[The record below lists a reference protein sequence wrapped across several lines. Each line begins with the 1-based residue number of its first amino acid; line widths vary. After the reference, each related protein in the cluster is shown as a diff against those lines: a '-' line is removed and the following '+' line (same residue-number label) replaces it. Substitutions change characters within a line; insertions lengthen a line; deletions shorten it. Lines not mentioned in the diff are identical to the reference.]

1 MGTISSVLQWSCT
14 KCNTIN
20 PTESLKC
27 FNCGTVRKVFPQQQ
41 QLQQHQTQHRRVAA
55 SWTADDALEQEQA
68 EKEQERD
75 KEKAR
80 AAVARSE
87 YKHVYKSLLRGCLK
101 RPQRNSQNLPA
112 NCVDCEDTRKYIK
125 SSIELYRHF
134 SNPALNRRWVCHACG
149 TDNSSVTWH
158 CLICDTVSYLAPIY
172 KDAIAADRD
181 QELAGS
187 LGNRGEL
194 LAADHPHHHHHYLH
208 QELEDQHHHQHQL
221 HSQHSHKRHLK
232 GRSVSGSGSGSASGL
247 RRTQSLSTAI
257 DKSASGRS
265 CHICYANNQSKD
277 IFNLPQ
283 VKPAPQ
289 LTGIPPVAACSNS
302 RFAIANDTFCRRKQN
317 NNNKNQN
324 HKVVRES
331 GARRKY
337 NFTITTLSR
346 SAAKDCGQGQM
357 KPLRQPLNLNLNIQ
371 QEQQQKT
378 AANPQQLQK
387 KTQRELAAV
396 SMNPTQFT
404 IPRNGVFIA
413 VNEWSEPTAN
423 SSSSS
428 NHHHHHHHHHSNSI
442 NNNSSS
448 SSGNKLYENECVAL
462 AQQQLRAAAAQAAQA
477 AATAVAIA
485 SSPSGKASAE
495 PPPQATIPIYAQYA

>member
-41 QLQQHQTQHRRVAA
+41 QHQQQRRVTA
-55 SWTADDALEQEQA
+55 SWTADDALEHEQA
-68 EKEQERD
+68 EKEKEQSDKDRD
-75 KEKAR
+75 REKEKGR

-172 KDAIAADRD
+172 KDAIAADRGRS

-194 LAADHPHHHHHYLH
+194 LAADHPHPHHHHHYLH
-208 QELEDQHHHQHQL
+208 QELEEQHHQHQL

-232 GRSVSGSGSGSASGL
+232 GRSGSGSASGSGSGSGL

-289 LTGIPPVAACSNS
+289 LTGIPPIAACSNS

-331 GARRKY
+331 GAKRKY

-346 SAAKDCGQGQM
+346 SATKDAGQGQM
-357 KPLRQPLNLNLNIQ
+357 KPLRQPLNLNLNQNLNIQ
-371 QEQQQKT
+371 QEQQQQQKSP
-378 AANPQQLQK
+378 ANPQQQLQRK
-387 KTQRELAAV
+387 NQREPAA
-396 SMNPTQFT
+396 
-404 IPRNGVFIA
+404 
-413 VNEWSEPTAN
+413 
-423 SSSSS
+423 
-428 NHHHHHHHHHSNSI
+428 
-442 NNNSSS
+442 
-448 SSGNKLYENECVAL
+448 
-462 AQQQLRAAAAQAAQA
+462 
-477 AATAVAIA
+477 
-485 SSPSGKASAE
+485 
-495 PPPQATIPIYAQYA
+495 YA

>member
-41 QLQQHQTQHRRVAA
+41 QHQHRSSSITA
-55 SWTADDALEQEQA
+55 SWTADDALEQA

-75 KEKAR
+75 KEKGR

-172 KDAIAADRD
+172 KDAIAADRGQD
-181 QELAGS
+181 LAGS

-194 LAADHPHHHHHYLH
+194 LAADHSHPHHHHHYLH
-208 QELEDQHHHQHQL
+208 QELEEQHHHQHQL
-221 HSQHSHKRHLK
+221 HSQHLHKRHLK
-232 GRSVSGSGSGSASGL
+232 GRSASGSGSGPGSGSGL

-283 VKPAPQ
+283 IKPAPQ

-331 GARRKY
+331 GAKRKY

-346 SAAKDCGQGQM
+346 SAAKDAGHGQM
-357 KPLRQPLNLNLNIQ
+357 KPLRQAVNLNLNLQ
-371 QEQQQKT
+371 QEPQQKSP
-378 AANPQQLQK
+378 ANPQQPQR
-387 KTQRELAAV
+387 KTQREPAAH
-396 SMNPTQFT
+396 
-404 IPRNGVFIA
+404 A
-413 VNEWSEPTAN
+413 
-423 SSSSS
+423 
-428 NHHHHHHHHHSNSI
+428 
-442 NNNSSS
+442 
-448 SSGNKLYENECVAL
+448 
-462 AQQQLRAAAAQAAQA
+462 
-477 AATAVAIA
+477 
-485 SSPSGKASAE
+485 
-495 PPPQATIPIYAQYA
+495 

>member
-41 QLQQHQTQHRRVAA
+41 QQQQRRVTA

-68 EKEQERD
+68 EREKEKEQAERDREKDKD
-75 KEKAR
+75 KEKGR

-181 QELAGS
+181 CGQELAGS

-194 LAADHPHHHHHYLH
+194 LAADPHPHPHPHPHHHHHYQLQ
-208 QELEDQHHHQHQL
+208 QELEEQHHHQL
-221 HSQHSHKRHLK
+221 HSQQHSHKRHLK
-232 GRSVSGSGSGSASGL
+232 GRSGSGSGAGSGQGSGQGSGAGSSAGSGL

-331 GARRKY
+331 GAKRKY

-346 SAAKDCGQGQM
+346 SAAKDSIGGQGQM
-357 KPLRQPLNLNLNIQ
+357 KPLRQQPVNLNTQ
-371 QEQQQKT
+371 QQQQQQKS
-378 AANPQQLQK
+378 QLQQQQQQQQRK
-387 KTQRELAAV
+387 NQREPAAH
-396 SMNPTQFT
+396 
-404 IPRNGVFIA
+404 A
-413 VNEWSEPTAN
+413 
-423 SSSSS
+423 
-428 NHHHHHHHHHSNSI
+428 
-442 NNNSSS
+442 
-448 SSGNKLYENECVAL
+448 
-462 AQQQLRAAAAQAAQA
+462 
-477 AATAVAIA
+477 
-485 SSPSGKASAE
+485 
-495 PPPQATIPIYAQYA
+495 

>member
-41 QLQQHQTQHRRVAA
+41 LQQHQTQHQHRRLAA

-75 KEKAR
+75 KDKEKGR

-172 KDAIAADRD
+172 KDAIAADRG

-208 QELEDQHHHQHQL
+208 QELEDHQHHHQHHQHHQHQL

-232 GRSVSGSGSGSASGL
+232 GRSVSGSGSGSGSGL

-346 SAAKDCGQGQM
+346 SAAKDAGQGQM
-357 KPLRQPLNLNLNIQ
+357 KPLRQPLNLNLNLNLNTNQNQNLQ
-371 QEQQQKT
+371 QDQQQQQKTT

-387 KTQRELAAV
+387 KTQRELAA
-396 SMNPTQFT
+396 
-404 IPRNGVFIA
+404 
-413 VNEWSEPTAN
+413 
-423 SSSSS
+423 
-428 NHHHHHHHHHSNSI
+428 
-442 NNNSSS
+442 
-448 SSGNKLYENECVAL
+448 
-462 AQQQLRAAAAQAAQA
+462 
-477 AATAVAIA
+477 
-485 SSPSGKASAE
+485 
-495 PPPQATIPIYAQYA
+495 YA